1 MKNVI
6 ISLIFL
12 VFSLSNAYSQNIDT
26 TAVYR
31 DLDEFI
37 VNRHFKQQY
46 ERELKR
52 VQKIY
57 PMALKAKA
65 IMDEYE
71 TEIAKLDKKRD
82 AKKYS
87 KKMNKFLKEEFTY
100 SVRDLYT
107 SEGHL
112 LMQLIYRETGK
123 TVDDIITEYSGSGQ
137 AFIYRNM
144 AKMFDQ
150 DLKAKYNPEKENYY
164 TEIVI
169 TDILYGNVEFDPEMD
184 KMTKELFKESQRE
197 YRAGKR
203 ESKARVKEI
212 KAANKEKE
220 KEQKKVEKEKK
231 KASKK

>member
-26 TAVYR
+26 AVVYR

-37 VNRHFKQQY
+37 VNRDFKGQY
-46 ERELKR
+46 DRELKR

-71 TEIAKLDKKRD
+71 MELARLDKKRD

-112 LMQLIYRETGK
+112 LMQLIHRETGK
-123 TVDDIITEYSGSGQ
+123 TVDDIITEYSGGGQ
-137 AFIYRNM
+137 AFIYRNL

-150 DLKAKYNPEKENYY
+150 DLKAKYDPDKDNYF
-164 TEIVI
+164 TEMVI
-169 TDILYGNVEFDPEMD
+169 SDILCGNVAFDPEMD
-184 KMTKELFKESQRE
+184 KMTKESFKESQRQ
-197 YRAGKR
+197 YRAQKK
-203 ESKARVKEI
+203 ESRTRVKEM
-212 KAANKEKE
+212 KAVNKEKE
-220 KEQKKVEKEKK
+220 KAQKKVEKEKK
-231 KASKK
+231 KATKK

>member
-1 MKNVI
+1 MKNII

-12 VFSLSNAYSQNIDT
+12 VFSLSNTYSQNIDT
-26 TAVYR
+26 AVVYR
-31 DLDEFI
+31 ELDEFI

-52 VQKIY
+52 VRKIY

-71 TEIAKLDKKRD
+71 TELANIDKKRD

-112 LMQLIYRETGK
+112 LMQLIHRETGK
-123 TVDDIITEYSGSGQ
+123 TVDDIITEYSGGGQ
-137 AFIYRNM
+137 AFVYRNL

-150 DLKAKYNPEKENYY
+150 DLTAKYNPEKSNYY

-169 TDILYGNVEFDPEMD
+169 SDILNGTVEFDPEMD
-184 KMTKELFKESQRE
+184 KMTKESFKESQRK
-197 YRAGKR
+197 YREEKKN
-203 ESKARVKEI
+203 SKMRIKEVK
-212 KAANKEKE
+212 ATNKEKE
-220 KEQKKVEKEKK
+220 KAQKKAEKEKK
-231 KASKK
+231 KTTKK

>member
-12 VFSLSNAYSQNIDT
+12 VFSLSNTYSQNTDT
-26 TAVYR
+26 TTVYR

-37 VNRHFKQQY
+37 VNRHFQRQY

-52 VQKIY
+52 VRKIY

-71 TEIAKLDKKRD
+71 TELAKLDKKRD

-112 LMQLIYRETGK
+112 LMQLIHRETEK
-123 TVDDIITEYSGSGQ
+123 TVDAIITEYSGGGQ
-137 AFIYRNM
+137 AFIYRNL

-150 DLKAKYNPEKENYY
+150 DLTAKYDPYKDNYY
-164 TEIVI
+164 TEMVI
-169 TDILYGNVEFDPEMD
+169 SDILCGNVEFDPEMD
-184 KMTKELFKESQRE
+184 KMTKESFKESQRK
-197 YRAGKR
+197 YREERK
-203 ESKARVKEI
+203 ESKMRIKEVK
-212 KAANKEKE
+212 ATNKEKE

-231 KASKK
+231 KTVKK